1 MSPGRL
7 SGRSGEGEMEEHPY
21 ECGRACAYPPRDGVR
36 ENGWQIA
43 LKTDPAHAVSRGP
56 YGLGI
61 AREGIRVSDRHLRAI
76 RIRSAWPRLDMLRE
90 LRLIGLTT
98 IPEVRRGD
106 DVAALIVEAAAREGV
121 GIEDGD
127 VAVVASKIASKAGG

>member
-1 MSPGRL
+1 MP
-7 SGRSGEGEMEEHPY
+7 
-21 ECGRACAYPPRDGVR
+21 
-36 ENGWQIA
+36 
-43 LKTDPAHAVSRGP
+43 
-56 YGLGI
+56 
-61 AREGIRVSDRHLRAI
+61 
-76 RIRSAWPRLDMLRE
+76 RE

-127 VAVVASKIASKAGG
+127 VAVVASKIVSKAGG